1 MATSTPM
8 GAFSGW
14 LPDFH
19 NFLKLLKYII
29 KIAQYIK
36 QQISL
41 KKWTDYI
48 ILNHQTIAGG
58 SEALIENLGIY

>member
-1 MATSTPM
+1 MASSTPM

-19 NFLKLLKYII
+19 KETLFNLLKYII

-36 QQISL
+36 QQISF
-41 KKWTDYI
+41 KEV
-48 ILNHQTIAGG
+48 N
-58 SEALIENLGIY
+58 